1 MNRGDIWN
9 VDFAAGTHP
18 AVIITRETAIP
29 VLQNVTVAMITS
41 TVRSIPTEV
50 PLGPEHGLA
59 RECAANAD
67 NLFTVPKSG
76 LTRRRGA
83 LGPAELRRLDAAL
96 RLALGLD

>member
-9 VDFAAGTHP
+9 VDFPAGTHP
-18 AVIITRETAIP
+18 AVIVTRETAIP
-29 VLQNVTVAMITS
+29 VLRNVTVAMITS

-67 NLFTVPKSG
+67 NLFTVPKRE
-76 LTRRRGA
+76 LTQRRGA
-83 LGPAELRRLDAAL
+83 LGPADLRRLDDAL